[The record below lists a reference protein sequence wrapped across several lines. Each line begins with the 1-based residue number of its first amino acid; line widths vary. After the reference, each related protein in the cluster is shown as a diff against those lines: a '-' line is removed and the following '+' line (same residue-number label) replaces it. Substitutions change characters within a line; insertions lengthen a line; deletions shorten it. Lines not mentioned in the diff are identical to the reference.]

1 MSAPV
6 GSTAGG
12 GGGAMFSV
20 RIVTADYYLAAP
32 LDGLD
37 VCRARGSEEKSGRRV
52 PVVRIFGA
60 TPAGQKTCLH
70 LHGIFPYIYVPY
82 DGHGQDPDRYLRLV
96 AFSIDRA
103 LNVALGNLSSAVQH
117 VFKISLVSGMP
128 FYGYHEKERQFMKI
142 YLYNPAMVKRVCE
155 LLQGG
160 AVMNK
165 CYQPHEAHVPY
176 LLQLFIDYNLY
187 GMNLINLAAVK
198 FRKTRR
204 KGDEVAGTGC
214 HKDHL
219 HETSFNSTFFRW
231 EEDEIPSSLIL
242 DGVEPQSTCEL
253 EADGVAADILNRQE
267 MEAHIGRNPGLQAIW
282 EDEKQRRRDK
292 NESSQISPPDSQ
304 DRGYVPATES
314 ERIFQKRIKEILKQ
328 NDFSVTLPGSLDY
341 SNESD
346 EFSAELTLHSEVL
359 SPEGGPCTPA
369 NMVEVHKDQAPCKG
383 NIKQNGSELQD
394 AVIDEEA
401 ILNIMETS
409 QTFQPLS
416 QRLSQSPVFM
426 NSSQDQ
432 ALINLL
438 AGLEDDGYQGNGS
451 HLSQQ
456 QRLSENCSKLQN
468 SDDEENE
475 PQLAKDDME
484 LSMLMSQR
492 WDSTVEEDDAKRQ
505 LPDKCTNGSSTEEEP
520 SSDDEME
527 WSGSNIPLT
536 NLSIPQLDGTADENS
551 DNPLNNESSR
561 THSSVI
567 ATSKMSVKNSIFHND
582 AATFEAQASAKT
594 AFQCQHTSALS
605 SHILK
610 KEDLT
615 AKLAQSV
622 PEKGSEFSVRP
633 LSNQS
638 TYSGK
643 YSAPFRSTA
652 LGEKKHLES
661 NRKDFFSKVPSENSI
676 YDFNEEIPPPVS
688 RHTNC
693 RKYTSVRKVEKD
705 TSFMHSS
712 RNVSDSTLE
721 RKLYNFSDFNHST
734 SKLPSDG
741 NDKGGVHTANSFSP
755 SALKESC
762 DLVSCSGVN
771 KNNICSVEPGSN
783 EERLNKIK
791 IRCEGFQEHKAE
803 VTSHSQQAA
812 HYMFFPSVVLSNCL
826 NRPQK
831 LPPVTYKLQHGTKQ
845 SRLKLCRRKM
855 SNVSQESVTVHD
867 KIDITHCH
875 EPSDPSQKLEVACP
889 EKPSRPNNKTD
900 DVRSREPSVV
910 NDFDFASN
918 KETDNERE
926 ENALPQSSTP
936 VSKELDSNCQPQ
948 FTTVKESMDLA
959 SHRKNSFSNKKVN
972 LNETHDLECS
982 ISSSANGEIEKIDL
996 ICPRKL
1002 TTTNENIAHTSKN
1015 KDKSENDKIDVK
1027 CQLKHKPAS
1036 DKLNRHC
1043 HKQIINVKEQVDLV
1057 ANQSLSVDNNM
1068 DSFSSGQPLSVKKE
1082 PNPSNLVL
1090 SISLKE
1096 KNNSSVPQNHGAIK
1110 GENDQTR
1117 SQKSTFKDNKMDTAG
1132 HWQCT
1137 SVNEKL
1143 GLVNKSKIAIVN
1155 EKINPI
1161 FIEKPE
1167 YENKAIDCTSHE
1179 ETAPLTETT
1188 LASHQ
1193 VPTNAKKETA
1203 LDHHRKSVPN
1213 NKMSSKKHKKSAFVK
1228 GKCDTLNNRKL
1239 TSANKKYP
1247 ASYQES
1253 VLRNKNSD
1261 FVNNL
1266 NFTATIK
1273 KIDSTMN
1280 QELSTENDKVISDG
1294 FQKITTVTKARI
1306 PANLHISLSV
1316 SKETDTL
1323 TYQNT
1328 VSEDSDLSSPKGPS
1342 VNEGNNAVCPHTPG
1356 SHQKPLSLPTKI
1368 DPAIHLEAIL
1378 FTEKMEPASPGN
1390 FTSATEK
1397 IDYDSH
1403 QINKGN
1409 GCAIHQKPKI
1419 IDEQVDSS
1427 SHPLGGEKE
1436 DAHSRQPAYVNT
1448 DYDNSECSTDVI
1460 EKTDVTGNQK
1470 TALVTEEI
1478 DSLRPQNSTCINE
1491 ETDKASIQKPIF
1503 GTEEI
1508 DHVSHQ
1514 QPLSVTEKVDP
1525 IGHQKHGLVAVEN
1538 DHSNNVLSAS
1548 SDGLIDHFSVNH
1560 TNLSN
1565 PKDLDGLPKPA
1576 NTNDMAAHLMAHDVS
1591 SKNKIDLVSPEPNRV
1606 IISRHWS
1613 ITGVNNKITVVS
1625 HQKQSQSQ
1633 DEISNFGH
1641 ETHVAENDKVTLD
1654 FERELGEESGKV
1666 KPVNQNQPARFNRRL
1681 GLISHR
1687 KAKNVKRVTCQME
1700 NCCSN
1705 GNSRLLPKASELSCR
1720 LTENADGA
1728 VESKIPESHS
1738 FASPSG
1744 KEGLDSEGPSGL
1756 HANKYKLRAKR
1767 KINYEPEEGEPSAD
1781 TQASKTCQLQ
1791 PIEAS
1796 ENADDSQKTLKRRKV
1811 ANKLPP
1817 IIIKYI
1823 IVNRFKGQKNMLV
1836 KIGKLDH
1843 SEEQV
1848 KLTEENINMYKKMAP
1863 LKDFWPKVP
1872 DSPATKFPL
1881 NPPAPKKSL
1890 KRKTKQKSS
1899 KKKNGKA
1906 PQSGRKTVKRTFPL
1920 RRKKPLTVLE
1930 LPSPS
1935 YNAETEDC
1943 DLDFNDVMSKLGF
1956 LSERSPSPMNLSPPR
1971 CWSPTD
1977 PEPENRLLLPK
1988 DNLCGGIT
1996 NVFNDQAVK
2005 PNIGSTCHEM
2015 KAIKPRKKVG
2025 ASSAMV
2031 NTKQNKHIPLEK
2043 GENKNKKQ
2051 RPKPR
2056 RKIKEIGV
2064 TNSILADPDSLIVN
2078 SGDLQGVQTPQ
2089 NIPVVSLSQT
2099 TPKPPTTQLDLSLSG
2114 FSTGHVPSSQLPS
2127 TKLPSMPLPA
2137 SYLPSPH
2144 FLSTQVTNQ
2153 PSSQQP
2159 SARPPLTQLSSTAD
2173 TKVDLPSCFR
2183 ALTGTDI
2190 PVDSP
2195 HHPLVHKCLQP
2206 AVSCFTSSDFGVPK
2220 INSERTFSQGIGFK
2234 MKESN
2239 FVQHR
2244 SLEPSKYSPQMLQ
2257 SVHMS
2262 LGTASSKAEHSTPLL
2277 KRPMFMG
2284 RSSESNVYTDT
2295 IKTSPINTNNV
2306 FQYKRDNIQ
2315 HHVMPVQD
2323 MPKQDIYFPENAH
2336 SGKNH
2341 GPINLPKNG
2350 FLMSLQSSAKPVGWD
2365 QNQQG
2370 DANKTNVV
2378 SQKLNNMCMPENTA
2392 STKVILA
2399 NSGYTGTPPVPCD
2412 GQTGID
2418 VLKELLYKRQQIEQQ
2433 NHILQEPPTRPQMNQ
2448 SGSSP
2453 PENNVTT
2460 QKYHAATSKKPK
2472 IPRNPKVKE
2481 KTPLGLKPTA
2491 FKQQF
2496 SNQSTN
2502 SPSNGSPVLLS
2513 DPDFESCYSIEDS
2526 LSPEHTYNFDINTIG
2541 QTGFCSL
2548 YSGSQFVPADQ
2559 NLPQKFLSDAIHEPF
2574 PCQSGNEHS
2583 SHEIQ
2588 KLKEEKPCLSHHA
2601 PWIKSSGPLSPDLFE
2616 KSSVD
2621 IKEDSCHSQRSS
2633 SIQPQILRAGLSVD
2647 SFCFRQPEEYLEEQL
2662 QRNRKRVTDKD
2673 ISVSLPPA
2681 PYSSEWIQIGLN
2693 YSGKQASYDTC
2704 RPFNAVSNLFSG
2716 HLSSPDGEFMDVG
2729 SDDLELYISRHNEVL
2744 TPTPDS
2750 SPRSVSSP
2758 SQSKNGSNTPRT
2770 AHILKPLMSP
2780 PSREEIM
2787 ATLQD
2792 HDLMETVY
2800 QEPFVSNPLDAPE
2813 KPREV
2818 GGRLLTVETRLPN
2831 NLSEFEGDFSLDGLR
2846 LWKTAFSVMTQ
2857 NHRPVTPT
2865 RNCQTTS
2872 VQSKGNDS
2880 KSVDDKKLVI
2890 MPCRSAPTRQRTQVW
2905 LQAKEEFERSHRPH
2919 KSKLVK
2925 CASEKLRSEV
2935 LHDGDSVAPSKGMSD
2950 SYSKPASLPKHTIE
2964 NGDIPRIIEHELSS
2978 CTRGSHQTP
2987 SKCRAAPDTQPTIE
3001 PSGEAKDE
3009 YYENCSSPESP
3020 ILPSWQNVS
3029 SSETEQCNLDYD
3041 HIRQHDLTTTP
3052 VKEFCPVV
3060 LESVENHNE
3069 DDAKETFL
3077 SVDQLNEGSGKSGS
3091 ICLHSTPVVQRRRRK
3106 SSSETLCCTPVSAEP
3121 KLKRLK
3127 HKRGDGPDRLRRVL
3141 LTTQLKNQ
3149 FAAVNC
3155 TKKENSQI
3163 EGPTLNN
3170 SYGFKVTAQNLQE
3183 AKALHEVQNLTLI
3196 SMELHARTRR
3206 DLEPDPEFDPICA
3219 LFYRISSDAVLA
3231 NSEKNLLTGAIM
3243 IEKDGTS
3250 SCKGSREKAPLLVRS
3265 GVTGLDIIYA
3275 TDEKQLFQEVV
3286 NLVRRYDPDIL
3297 LGYEVQMRSWGYLLQ
3312 RASALDVDL
3321 CKMISRVP
3329 EDNKENRFAAEKDEY
3344 GADTMSEINVVG
3356 RIVLNVWRMMKNEV
3370 ALTNYTFENVA
3381 FHVLH
3386 QRFPL
3391 FTLRVLSD
3399 WFDNET
3405 DLHRW
3410 KMVDHY
3416 ISRVCGILQMLEQL
3430 DLIGRTSEL
3439 ARLFGIQFLHVLTR
3453 GSQYRVE
3460 SMMLRIAKPMNYIA
3474 VTPSVQQRAQM
3485 RAPQCIPLVMEP
3497 ESRFY
3502 SNSVLVLDFQSLYPS
3517 IVIAYNYC
3525 FSTCLGFVEHLG
3537 KYDEFKFGCASLRV
3551 PPDLLHRIRHDI
3563 TVSPSGV
3570 AFVKAS
3576 VRKGVLPRMLE
3587 DILKTRIMVKQ
3598 SMKSYRHDKGIT
3610 RMLDARQLGL
3620 KLIANVTFGYTAA
3633 NFSGRM
3639 PCMEIGDSIVHKARE
3654 TLERAIKLV
3663 NETKKWGARVVY
3675 GDTDSMFVLLK
3686 GATKEQSFKIGQEI
3700 ADAVTSTNPKPV
3712 KLKFEKVYLPCV
3724 LQTKKRYVGY
3734 MYETLDQK
3742 DPVFDAKGIETVRR
3756 DACPAVGKILERSVK
3771 LLFETRD
3778 ISQIKLYV
3786 QRQCLKLLE
3795 GKASMQDL
3803 IFAKEYRGS
3812 PSYRPGACVPA
3823 LEITRKMLA
3832 YDRRSEPRVGERVPY
3847 VIVYGTPGVPLI
3859 QLVRRPIEVLQDPS
3873 LRLNATYYITKQILP
3888 PLNRLFSLIG
3898 VDVFS
3903 WYDELPRV
3911 QKACSI
3917 ARSEDSRKGTIS
3929 QYFTTL
3935 HCPVCDDLTQ
3945 HGICSKCRSQPQQVA
3960 VILNQ
3965 EIRELEHKQDQ
3976 LVKICK
3982 NCTGCHDR
3990 QIQCVSLNCP
4000 VLFKLFSV
4008 SRDLSK
4014 APYYRQLL
4022 DQF

>member
-1 MSAPV
+1 MSVPV

-32 LDGLD
+32 LTGLD
-37 VCRARGSEEKSGRRV
+37 VCRARGSEESTGRRV

-82 DGHGQDPDRYLRLV
+82 DGHGQDPDRYLHLV

-103 LNVALGNLSSAVQH
+103 LNVALGNLSSSVQH

-128 FYGYHEKERQFMKI
+128 FYGYHDKERQFMKI

-187 GMNLINLAAVK
+187 GMNLLNLAAVK

-253 EADGVAADILNRQE
+253 EVDGVAADILNRQE

-346 EFSAELTLHSEVL
+346 EFSAELTLHSEGL
-359 SPEGGPCTPA
+359 SPEGLPFTPA
-369 NMVEVHKDQAPCKG
+369 NMVEVHKDQEPCNG

-401 ILNIMETS
+401 ILNLMETS

-426 NSSQDQ
+426 NNSQDQ

-451 HLSQQ
+451 RLSSQQ
-456 QRLSENCSKLQN
+456 QRFNETCSTLQN
-468 SDDEENE
+468 SDDEEND
-475 PQLAKDDME
+475 PQLTKEDME

-505 LPDKCTNGSSTEEEP
+505 LPDKYTNGSSTEDES
-520 SSDDEME
+520 SSDDEMG
-527 WSGSNIPLT
+527 WSGSNCPST
-536 NLSIPQLDGTADENS
+536 NLSIPQLDGTADETS

-567 ATSKMSVKNSIFHND
+567 ATSKMSVKSSIFHND

-615 AKLAQSV
+615 AKLVQSV
-622 PEKGSEFSVRP
+622 PEKGSEFSAHS
-633 LSNQS
+633 LSIQS

-652 LGEKKHLES
+652 LGENKHLES
-661 NRKDFFSKVPSENSI
+661 NRKDFVSKVSSENSI

-693 RKYTSVRKVEKD
+693 RKYTSIRKAEKD

-721 RKLYNFSDFNHST
+721 RTLYTFSDFHHST
-734 SKLPSDG
+734 SKLPSEG
-741 NDKGGVHTANSFSP
+741 NDKGVVNTPNSFPP
-755 SALKESC
+755 SALKESS
-762 DLVSCSGVN
+762 DLVSSSGVT
-771 KNNICSVEPGSN
+771 KTSICSVEPGTN
-783 EERLNKIK
+783 EERLNQLK
-791 IRCEGFQEHKAE
+791 IRYEEFQEHKAE
-803 VTSHSQQAA
+803 VTNHSQQAA

-831 LPPVTYKLQHGTKQ
+831 LPPVTYKLQHGTKH

-855 SNVSQESVTVHD
+855 SNVGQGPADVHD
-867 KIDITHCH
+867 KIIIPHCQ
-875 EPSDPSQKLEVACP
+875 EPADTNYKLEISCP
-889 EKPSRPNNKTD
+889 VKASDLNNKSD
-900 DVRSREPSVV
+900 NVLHREPSVV
-910 NDFDFASN
+910 NDLDFASN
-918 KETDNERE
+918 QETDCERE
-926 ENALPQSSTP
+926 KKALLQSSTP
-936 VSKELDSNCQPQ
+936 ASEKLDS
-948 FTTVKESMDLA
+948 VKAKMDLV
-959 SHRKNSFSNKKVN
+959 SHQKNSFSNKVD
-972 LNETHDLECS
+972 LNEKNDLECL
-982 ISSSANGEIEKIDL
+982 ISSPVNREIEKIDH
-996 ICPRKL
+996 IFPRKL
-1002 TTTNENIAHTSKN
+1002 TTANENIAHTAKN
-1015 KDKSENDKIDVK
+1015 KDISENNTFEVK
-1027 CQLKHKPAS
+1027 CQLKRKPTN
-1036 DKLNRHC
+1036 DKMDRHS
-1043 HKQIINVKEQVDLV
+1043 HQQNISVKEPVNLV

-1068 DSFSSGQPLSVKKE
+1068 DPFSTGQPLSMKKE
-1082 PNPSNLVL
+1082 PDPANLVL
-1090 SISLKE
+1090 SFSLKE
-1096 KNNSSVPQNHGAIK
+1096 KNNMSVPQDHMTMK
-1110 GENDQTR
+1110 DENDQMR
-1117 SQKSTFKDNKMDTAG
+1117 GQKCTFKDHEMNPAG
-1132 HWQCT
+1132 QWQCT

-1155 EKINPI
+1155 EKSNPI
-1161 FIEKPE
+1161 YNQEPAFEI
-1167 YENKAIDCTSHE
+1167 KAMDCTSHE
-1179 ETAPLTETT
+1179 ETTVTETAH
-1188 LASHQ
+1188 LVNQ
-1193 VPTNAKKETA
+1193 EPTNAKKETA
-1203 LDHHRKSVPN
+1203 LGHHRKSVSN
-1213 NKMSSKKHKKSAFVK
+1213 NKIGSKKRRKSAFAK
-1228 GKCDTLNNRKL
+1228 AKCGTVNHRKL
-1239 TSANKKYP
+1239 TSVNKKYP
-1247 ASYQES
+1247 ANYQEQ
-1253 VLRNKNSD
+1253 VLKNENID
-1261 FVNNL
+1261 FVNNQKL
-1266 NFTATIK
+1266 L
-1273 KIDSTMN
+1273 DSTIN
-1280 QELSTENDKVISDG
+1280 QKFSTENEKVISDV
-1294 FQKITTVTKARI
+1294 FQKVTTMTDEVV
-1306 PANLHISLSV
+1306 PSSSQISLSV
-1316 SKETDTL
+1316 PKETETL
-1323 TYQNT
+1323 RYQNPAAA
-1328 VSEDSDLSSPKGPS
+1328 DSDLNSPKGPS
-1342 VNEGNNAVCPHTPG
+1342 VNKGIDAVCPHTPG
-1356 SHQKPLSLPTKI
+1356 SHHKPLSLPTKI
-1368 DPAIHLEAIL
+1368 DPASYPEAL
-1378 FTEKMEPASPGN
+1378 VFTEKMDPASPGK

-1397 IDYDSH
+1397 IDH
-1403 QINKGN
+1403 ENRQVKEGN
-1409 GCAIHQKPKI
+1409 GHVILQKPKI
-1419 IDEQVDSS
+1419 INKEVDSF
-1427 SHPLGGEKE
+1427 SHTLTGKKE
-1436 DAHSRQPAYVNT
+1436 DAHSRQPAYVNENA
-1448 DYDNSECSTDVI
+1448 DCGNPDSSTTII
-1460 EKTDVTGNQK
+1460 EKIDVTSNQNL
-1470 TALVTEEI
+1470 ASVTDKIDPHSPQNSAHMNEEI
-1478 DSLRPQNSTCINE
+1478 DQ
-1491 ETDKASIQKPIF
+1491 ASFQKPIF
-1503 GTEEI
+1503 VTEEF
-1508 DHVSHQ
+1508 DPVSHQ
-1514 QPLSVTEKVDP
+1514 QPALVTEKVDP
-1525 IGHQKHGLVAVEN
+1525 VGHQKHALVADEK
-1538 DHSNNVLSAS
+1538 DHSSNVLSTS
-1548 SDGLIDHFSVNH
+1548 LDGKMYKFL
-1560 TNLSN
+1560 TNPTN
-1565 PKDLDGLPKPA
+1565 VGNKDLEGLPKSD
-1576 NTNDMAAHLMAHDVS
+1576 NRNGMVDLLRVHDVS
-1591 SKNKIDLVSPEPNRV
+1591 SNNKKDLGSPKPNKI

-1613 ITGVNNKITVVS
+1613 SAGVNNKLTLVS
-1625 HQKQSQSQ
+1625 HQKSSQGQ
-1633 DEISNFGH
+1633 DEIISRH
-1641 ETHVAENDKVTLD
+1641 ENPELENDKMTLD
-1654 FERELGEESGKV
+1654 CQQELSKSNANVE
-1666 KPVNQNQPARFNRRL
+1666 PVNQKQPARFNRRL
-1681 GLISHR
+1681 GLVSHR
-1687 KAKNVKRVTCQME
+1687 KAKNVKRVACKME

-1705 GNSRLLPKASELSCR
+1705 GNTYNSRVPPKASELSCP
-1720 LTENADGA
+1720 LTENTDEA
-1728 VESKIPESHS
+1728 VESKIPESS
-1738 FASPSG
+1738 CFPSPG
-1744 KEGLDSEGPSGL
+1744 EEVLDSEAISGL

-1767 KINYEPEEGEPSAD
+1767 KINYEPEEGEPSAG
-1781 TQASKTCQLQ
+1781 TQESKTCQLQ
-1791 PIEAS
+1791 PMEVS
-1796 ENADDSQKTLKRRKV
+1796 ENADDSQKALKRRKI

-1836 KIGKLDH
+1836 KIGKIDH
-1843 SEEQV
+1843 IEEQV
-1848 KLTEENINMYKKMAP
+1848 KLTEEKINMYEKMAP

-1872 DSPATKFPL
+1872 DSPATIFPL

-1890 KRKTKQKSS
+1890 KKKTKQKSS
-1899 KKKNGKA
+1899 KKKTVK
-1906 PQSGRKTVKRTFPL
+1906 PQQSGRKAVKRTFPL
-1920 RRKKPLTVLE
+1920 RRKKTLTFLDF
-1930 LPSPS
+1930 PSPS
-1935 YNAETEDC
+1935 YNAETEDR

-1956 LSERSPSPMNLSPPR
+1956 LSERCPSPLNSSPPR

-1977 PEPENRLLLPK
+1977 PEPENILLLPK
-1988 DNLCGGIT
+1988 DNLCSGVT
-1996 NVFNDQAVK
+1996 NVFNNQPVT
-2005 PNIGSTCHEM
+2005 PNIGNTFHVNN

-2025 ASSAMV
+2025 ATAAIVKTNLSKS
-2031 NTKQNKHIPLEK
+2031 IPFEK
-2043 GENKNKKQ
+2043 GESKNKKQ
-2051 RPKPR
+2051 RSKPR
-2056 RKIKEIGV
+2056 RKAKEIGV
-2064 TNSILADPDSLIVN
+2064 TNGIPAEPESLIVN
-2078 SGDLQGVQTPQ
+2078 SGDLQAVPTLQD
-2089 NIPVVSLSQT
+2089 IPVDSLSQT
-2099 TPKPPTTQLDLSLSG
+2099 TPKPLTTQLDLSLSG
-2114 FSTGHVPSSQLPS
+2114 FSTGHVPSTQLPPTQLPAIPLPTSHLPSPYFPSTQLANPPSSQLPS
-2127 TKLPSMPLPA
+2127 TL
-2137 SYLPSPH
+2137 
-2144 FLSTQVTNQ
+2144 
-2153 PSSQQP
+2153 
-2159 SARPPLTQLSSTAD
+2159 PPLTQLSSTAD
-2173 TKVDLPSCFR
+2173 TKVELPSCFR

-2190 PVDSP
+2190 SVDFP
-2195 HHPLVHKCLQP
+2195 DHPLVQKCLKP
-2206 AVSCFTSSDFGVPK
+2206 PVPCFTSSEFGVPK

-2234 MKESN
+2234 IKESSFIQN
-2239 FVQHR
+2239 R
-2244 SLEPSKYSPQMLQ
+2244 SLELAKHSTPVLQ
-2257 SVHMS
+2257 TVQSS
-2262 LGTASSKAEHSTPLL
+2262 LGTASAKAEHSTPLL

-2284 RSSESNVYTDT
+2284 RSSESNVYTDN
-2295 IKTSPINTNNV
+2295 IKNSPINTNNV

-2315 HHVMPVQD
+2315 HQVIPVRD
-2323 MPKQDIYFPENAH
+2323 APTQDIYSPENAY

-2341 GPINLPKNG
+2341 GAIHLPKNC
-2350 FLMSLQSSAKPVGWD
+2350 FLMSLQNSVKPVGWD
-2365 QNQQG
+2365 QKQQI
-2370 DANKTNVV
+2370 DLNKTNV
-2378 SQKLNNMCMPENTA
+2378 SQKSNHICVPENTA
-2392 STKVILA
+2392 STKVILQ
-2399 NSGYTGTPPVPCD
+2399 NSGYIGTPQVPCD

-2418 VLKELLYKRQQIEQQ
+2418 VLKELLYKRQHIAQQ
-2433 NHILQEPPTRPQMNQ
+2433 NHILQEPPTKPQMNH

-2453 PENNVTT
+2453 PENSVTT
-2460 QKYHAATSKKPK
+2460 QKSQAATSKKPRA
-2472 IPRNPKVKE
+2472 PRSTKVKE
-2481 KTPLGLKPTA
+2481 KTPLVLKPA
-2491 FKQQF
+2491 SLKQQS

-2502 SPSNGSPVLLS
+2502 SASNGSPVLLS

-2526 LSPEHTYNFDINTIG
+2526 LSPEHSYNFDINTIG

-2559 NLPQKFLSDAIHEPF
+2559 NLPQKFLSDAIHESF
-2574 PCQSGNEHS
+2574 PCQSGKEHS
-2583 SHEIQ
+2583 NHETH

-2601 PWIKSSGPLSPDLFE
+2601 PWVKSSGPLSPELFE

-2621 IKEDSCHSQRSS
+2621 IKEDNCHSQWNSNM
-2633 SIQPQILRAGLSVD
+2633 QPQILRTGLSID
-2647 SFCFRQPEEYLEEQL
+2647 SFCFRQPEDYLEEQL
-2662 QRNRKRVTDKD
+2662 QRNRKMVTNKD
-2673 ISVSLPPA
+2673 MSVSFPPA
-2681 PYSSEWIQIGLN
+2681 PHSSEWIPIALN
-2693 YSGKQASYDTC
+2693 YSGKQASYDKC
-2704 RPFNAVSNLFSG
+2704 RPFTAVSNLFSG

-2729 SDDLELYISRHNEVL
+2729 SDDLELYISRHNEGL

-2758 SQSKNGSNTPRT
+2758 SQSKNGSHTPRT

-2800 QEPFVSNPLDAPE
+2800 QEPFFSNPLDAPE

-2857 NHRPVTPT
+2857 NHRPVSPT
-2865 RNCQTTS
+2865 RNCQSTS

-2890 MPCRSAPTRQRTQVW
+2890 MPCRSAPTRLRTQVW
-2905 LQAKEEFERSHRPH
+2905 LQAKEEYERSQRTH
-2919 KSKLVK
+2919 KSKLVMRT
-2925 CASEKLRSEV
+2925 SEKRCSQV
-2935 LHDGDSVAPSKGMSD
+2935 LHDGDSVAPSKDMTD
-2950 SYSKPASLPKHTIE
+2950 SYSQPAATQTIE
-2964 NGDIPRIIEHELSS
+2964 NRDISRIIEHELSS
-2978 CTRGSHQTP
+2978 CTTDSPQTP
-2987 SKCRAAPDTQPTIE
+2987 SKCGAAPDAQPVIE
-3001 PSGEAKDE
+3001 LSGETKDG
-3009 YYENCSSPESP
+3009 YYENCDSPESP
-3020 ILPSWQNVS
+3020 ILPCWQNNVS
-3029 SSETEQCNLDYD
+3029 SPESKHCNLDYD
-3041 HIRQHDLTTTP
+3041 HLRPHELTKTP
-3052 VKEFCPVV
+3052 VKEFCPV
-3060 LESVENHNE
+3060 LLKSGENHNE
-3069 DDAKETFL
+3069 DDPKEAFL
-3077 SVDQLNEGSGKSGS
+3077 SVDQVNEGSGKSRS

-3106 SSSETLCCTPVSAEP
+3106 SSSEALCCTPVSAEP

-3127 HKRGDGPDRLRRVL
+3127 HKRGDGPDRLRKVL

-3183 AKALHEVQNLTLI
+3183 AKALHEVQHLTLI

-3231 NSEKNLLTGAIM
+3231 NSEKTVLTGAIV
-3243 IEKDGTS
+3243 IEKDGAD

-3275 TDEKQLFQEVV
+3275 TDEKGLFQEVV

-3321 CKMISRVP
+3321 CQMISRVP

-3399 WFDNET
+3399 WFDNQT

-3416 ISRVCGILQMLEQL
+3416 ISRVCGLLQMLEQL

-3525 FSTCLGFVEHLG
+3525 YSTCLGFVENVG
-3537 KYDEFKFGCASLRV
+3537 KYDGFKFGCSSLRV

-3563 TVSPSGV
+3563 TVSPGGV

-3598 SMKSYRHDKGIT
+3598 SMKSYKHDKGIT

-3700 ADAVTSTNPKPV
+3700 ADAVTATNPKPV

-3812 PSYRPGACVPA
+3812 SSYRPGACVPA

-3859 QLVRRPIEVLQDPS
+3859 QLVRRPIEVLQDPN

-3888 PLNRLFSLIG
+3888 PLNRLLSLIG

-3965 EIRELEHKQDQ
+3965 EIRELEQKQDQ